1 MNKKHIFIYTFLT
14 LSLIFISLIFFN
26 NYQSKTKLKSV
37 KNSKEKTIETPLNK
51 TENKIEES
59 SAKKMDKSNNDFVET
74 TKIENVNYV
83 AMDAA
88 GTKFEIQAKEGQT
101 DARNYNKIFLFNV
114 KATINLQDSDVITIT
129 ADSADYNKITVET
142 FFRDNVQV
150 NYINHKVES
159 DKLHLSFQD
168 KLASINENVVYMGN
182 NTKMIT
188 DNIEIDFGDKNT
200 KIFMNNND
208 EKVFVKTIY

>member
-1 MNKKHIFIYTFLT
+1 
-14 LSLIFISLIFFN
+14 
-26 NYQSKTKLKSV
+26 
-37 KNSKEKTIETPLNK
+37 
-51 TENKIEES
+51 
-59 SAKKMDKSNNDFVET
+59 
-74 TKIENVNYV
+74 
-83 AMDAA
+83 MDAA
-88 GTKFEIQAKEGQT
+88 GNKFEIQAKEGQT
-101 DARNYNKIFLFNV
+101 DARNYENIFLTKV
-114 KATINLQDSDVITIT
+114 KAKINLRDYEVITIT
-129 ADSADYNKITVET
+129 ADTADYNKSTVET
-142 FFRDNVQV
+142 FFKNNVQV

-200 KIFMNNND
+200 KIFMNSND

>member
-1 MNKKHIFIYTFLT
+1 MNKKHIFIYSFLT
-14 LSLIFISLIFFN
+14 FSLIIISLVFF
-26 NYQSKTKLKSV
+26 YDYKSKTKLKSIN
-37 KNSKEKTIETPLNK
+37 NSKEKK
-51 TENKIEES
+51 TETYLSKTEKTSNKKVDS
-59 SAKKMDKSNNDFVET
+59 SKNDFAES
-74 TKIENVNYV
+74 TKIENVNYI

-88 GTKFEIQAKEGQT
+88 GNKFEIQAKEGQT
-101 DARNYNKIFLFNV
+101 DARNYENIFLTNV
-114 KATINLQDSDVITIT
+114 KAKINLRDAEVIIIT
-129 ADSADYNKITVET
+129 ADSADYNKNTVET
-142 FFRDNVQV
+142 FFRNNVQV

-159 DKLHLSFQD
+159 EKLHLSFQD

>member
-1 MNKKHIFIYTFLT
+1 MNKKHIFIYSLLTFG
-14 LSLIFISLIFFN
+14 LIIISLIFFN
-26 NYQSKTKLKSV
+26 DYRSKTKLKSV
-37 KNSKEKTIETPLNK
+37 NNSKEKNIEISLNK
-51 TENKIEES
+51 NDKSSNK
-59 SAKKMDKSNNDFVET
+59 KVDNSNNDFSET

-88 GTKFEIQAKEGQT
+88 GNKFEIQAKEGQT
-101 DARNYNKIFLFNV
+101 DSRNYNNVFLVNV
-114 KATINLQDSDVITIT
+114 KATINLRNSDKITIT
-129 ADSADYNKITVET
+129 ADLADYNKNTVET
-142 FFRDNVQV
+142 IFRDNVQV

-200 KIFMNNND
+200 KIFMNSND
-208 EKVFVKTIY
+208 ENVFVKTFY

>member
-1 MNKKHIFIYTFLT
+1 MSKKHIFIYLFLT
-14 LSLIFISLIFFN
+14 FCLIIISLVFYNDFK
-26 NYQSKTKLKSV
+26 SKTKLKSV
-37 KNSKEKTIETPLNK
+37 NKIKEKNVEISLNK
-51 TENKIEES
+51 TDES
-59 SAKKMDKSNNDFVET
+59 SSKKVDNSNNDLAET

-83 AMDAA
+83 AMDDN
-88 GTKFEIQAKEGQT
+88 GNKFEIQAKEGQT
-101 DARNYNKIFLFNV
+101 DARNYNNVFLFDV
-114 KATINLQDSDVITIT
+114 KATINLRDSEIITIT
-129 ADSADYNKITVET
+129 ANSADYNKSTVET

-188 DNIEIDFGDKNT
+188 DNIEIDFRDKNT
-200 KIFMNNND
+200 KIFMNSNE
-208 EKVFVKTIY
+208 EKVFVKTVY

>member
-1 MNKKHIFIYTFLT
+1 MSKKHIFIYSFLT
-14 LSLIFISLIFFN
+14 LGLIIISLVFF
-26 NYQSKTKLKSV
+26 YDYKSKTKLKTINNIKK
-37 KNSKEKTIETPLNK
+37 KNIEKSLIETAENS
-51 TENKIEES
+51 TEKINNS
-59 SAKKMDKSNNDFVET
+59 SNDFAES
-74 TKIENVNYV
+74 TKIENVNYI

-88 GTKFEIQAKEGQT
+88 GNKFEIQAKEGQT
-101 DARNYNKIFLFNV
+101 DARNYENIFLTKV
-114 KATINLQDSDVITIT
+114 KAKINLRDSEVITIT
-129 ADSADYNKITVET
+129 ADTADYNKSTVET
-142 FFRDNVQV
+142 FFKNNVQV

>member
-1 MNKKHIFIYTFLT
+1 MSKKHIFIYSFLT
-14 LSLIFISLIFFN
+14 LGLIIISLVFF
-26 NYQSKTKLKSV
+26 YDYKSKTKLKTIN
-37 KNSKEKTIETPLNK
+37 NSKEKNIEKSLIETAETS
-51 TENKIEES
+51 TEKINNS
-59 SAKKMDKSNNDFVET
+59 SNDFAES
-74 TKIENVNYV
+74 TKIENVNYI

-88 GTKFEIQAKEGQT
+88 GNKFEIQAKEGQT
-101 DARNYNKIFLFNV
+101 DARNYENIFLTEV
-114 KATINLQDSDVITIT
+114 KAKINLRDSEVITIT
-129 ADSADYNKITVET
+129 ADTADYNKSTVET
-142 FFRDNVQV
+142 FFRNNVQV

-168 KLASINENVVYMGN
+168 KLANINENVVYMGN

>member
-1 MNKKHIFIYTFLT
+1 MSKKHIFIYLFLT
-14 LSLIFISLIFFN
+14 LSLIIISLVFF
-26 NYQSKTKLKSV
+26 YDYKSKTKLKSIN
-37 KNSKEKTIETPLNK
+37 NSKEKNIEKSLIETAETS
-51 TENKIEES
+51 TEKINNS
-59 SAKKMDKSNNDFVET
+59 SNDFAES
-74 TKIENVNYV
+74 TKIENVNYI

-88 GTKFEIQAKEGQT
+88 GNKFEIQAKEGQT
-101 DARNYNKIFLFNV
+101 DARNYENIFLTKV
-114 KATINLQDSDVITIT
+114 KAKINLRDSEVITIT
-129 ADSADYNKITVET
+129 ADTADYNKSTVET
-142 FFRDNVQV
+142 FFRNNVQV

-168 KLASINENVVYMGN
+168 KLANINENVVYMGN

-200 KIFMNNND
+200 KIFMNSND

>member
-1 MNKKHIFIYTFLT
+1 MSKRHIFIYLFLAF
-14 LSLIFISLIFFN
+14 SLIIVSLVFYN
-26 NYQSKTKLKSV
+26 DYKSKTKLKSIN
-37 KNSKEKTIETPLNK
+37 NSKEK
-51 TENKIEES
+51 KIES
-59 SAKKMDKSNNDFVET
+59 SLSKTDKTLNEKIDNSKNDFAET

-88 GTKFEIQAKEGQT
+88 GNKFEIQAKEGKT
-101 DARNYNKIFLFNV
+101 EARNYDNILLIKV
-114 KATINLQDSDVITIT
+114 KAKINLIDSEVIVIT
-129 ADSADYNKITVET
+129 ADSADYNKNTVET

-188 DNIEIDFGDKNT
+188 DNIEIDFKDKST
-200 KIFMNNND
+200 KIFMNSNK
-208 EKVFVKTIY
+208 EKVFVKTVY

>member
-1 MNKKHIFIYTFLT
+1 MSKKHIFIYSFLT
-14 LSLIFISLIFFN
+14 LGLIIISLVFF
-26 NYQSKTKLKSV
+26 YDYKSKTKLKTINNIKK
-37 KNSKEKTIETPLNK
+37 KNIEKSLIETAETS
-51 TENKIEES
+51 TEKINNS
-59 SAKKMDKSNNDFVET
+59 SNDFAES
-74 TKIENVNYV
+74 TKIENVNYI

-88 GTKFEIQAKEGQT
+88 GNKFEIQAKEGQT
-101 DARNYNKIFLFNV
+101 DARNYENIFLTKV
-114 KATINLQDSDVITIT
+114 KAKINLRDSEVITIT
-129 ADSADYNKITVET
+129 ADTADYNKSTVET
-142 FFRDNVQV
+142 FFRNNVQV

>member
-1 MNKKHIFIYTFLT
+1 MSKKHIFIYSFLT
-14 LSLIFISLIFFN
+14 LGLIIISLVFF
-26 NYQSKTKLKSV
+26 YDYKSKTKLKTINNIKK
-37 KNSKEKTIETPLNK
+37 KNIEKSLIETAETS
-51 TENKIEES
+51 TEKINNS
-59 SAKKMDKSNNDFVET
+59 SNDFAES
-74 TKIENVNYV
+74 TKIENVNYI

-88 GTKFEIQAKEGQT
+88 GNKFEIQAKEGQT
-101 DARNYNKIFLFNV
+101 DARNYENIFLTKV
-114 KATINLQDSDVITIT
+114 KAKINLRDSEVITIT
-129 ADSADYNKITVET
+129 AETADYNKSTVET
-142 FFRDNVQV
+142 FFRNNVQV

>member
-1 MNKKHIFIYTFLT
+1 MSKKHIFIYSFLT
-14 LSLIFISLIFFN
+14 LGLIIISLVFF
-26 NYQSKTKLKSV
+26 YDYKSKTKLKSIN
-37 KNSKEKTIETPLNK
+37 NSKEKNIEKSLIETAETS
-51 TENKIEES
+51 TEKINNS
-59 SAKKMDKSNNDFVET
+59 SNDFAES
-74 TKIENVNYV
+74 TKIENVNYI

-88 GTKFEIQAKEGQT
+88 GNKFEIQAKEGKT
-101 DARNYNKIFLFNV
+101 DARNYENIFLTKV
-114 KATINLQDSDVITIT
+114 KAKINLRDYEVITIT
-129 ADSADYNKITVET
+129 ADTADYNKSTVET
-142 FFRDNVQV
+142 FFKNNVQV

-200 KIFMNNND
+200 KIFMNNNN

>member
-1 MNKKHIFIYTFLT
+1 MNKKHIFIYSFLT
-14 LSLIFISLIFFN
+14 FSLIIISLVFF
-26 NYQSKTKLKSV
+26 YDYKSKTKLKPI
-37 KNSKEKTIETPLNK
+37 NISKEKDAEISLSK
-51 TENKIEES
+51 TEEDSNKKLDNS
-59 SAKKMDKSNNDFVET
+59 SNDFSET
-74 TKIENVNYV
+74 TKIENVNYI

-88 GTKFEIQAKEGQT
+88 GNKFEIQAKEGQT
-101 DARNYNKIFLFNV
+101 DARNYENIFLTNV
-114 KATINLQDSDVITIT
+114 KAKINLRDAEVIIIT
-129 ADSADYNKITVET
+129 ADSADYNKNTVET
-142 FFRDNVQV
+142 FFRNNVQV

>member
-1 MNKKHIFIYTFLT
+1 MSKKHIFIYSFLT
-14 LSLIFISLIFFN
+14 LSLIIISLVFF
-26 NYQSKTKLKSV
+26 YDYKSKTKLKTINNIKK
-37 KNSKEKTIETPLNK
+37 KNIEKSLIETAETS
-51 TENKIEES
+51 TEKINNS
-59 SAKKMDKSNNDFVET
+59 SNDFAES
-74 TKIENVNYV
+74 TKIENVNYI

-88 GTKFEIQAKEGQT
+88 GNKFEIQAKEGQT
-101 DARNYNKIFLFNV
+101 DARNYENIFLTKV
-114 KATINLQDSDVITIT
+114 KAKINLRDSEVITIT
-129 ADSADYNKITVET
+129 ADTADYNKSTVET
-142 FFRDNVQV
+142 FFRNNVQV

-188 DNIEIDFGDKNT
+188 DNIEIDFRDKNT
-200 KIFMNNND
+200 KMFMNNND

>member
-1 MNKKHIFIYTFLT
+1 
-14 LSLIFISLIFFN
+14 
-26 NYQSKTKLKSV
+26 
-37 KNSKEKTIETPLNK
+37 
-51 TENKIEES
+51 
-59 SAKKMDKSNNDFVET
+59 
-74 TKIENVNYV
+74 
-83 AMDAA
+83 MDAA
-88 GTKFEIQAKEGQT
+88 GNKFEIQAKEGQT
-101 DARNYNKIFLFNV
+101 DVRDYDNIFLVNV
-114 KATINLQDSDVITIT
+114 RAVINLKDSEIITIT
-129 ADSADYNKITVET
+129 ANSADYNKSTVET

-200 KIFMNNND
+200 KIFMNSND
-208 EKVFVKTIY
+208 ENVFVKTFY

>member
-1 MNKKHIFIYTFLT
+1 MSKKHIFIYSFLT
-14 LSLIFISLIFFN
+14 FSLIIISLVFF
-26 NYQSKTKLKSV
+26 YDYKSKTKLKSIN
-37 KNSKEKTIETPLNK
+37 NSKEKNIEMSLSKTDETSNK
-51 TENKIEES
+51 KNDNS
-59 SAKKMDKSNNDFVET
+59 SNDFAES
-74 TKIENVNYV
+74 TKIENVNYI

-88 GTKFEIQAKEGQT
+88 GNKFEIHAKEGQT
-101 DARNYNKIFLFNV
+101 DARNYENIFLTEV
-114 KATINLQDSDVITIT
+114 KAKINLRDSEVITIT
-129 ADSADYNKITVET
+129 ADSADYNKSTVET
-142 FFRDNVQV
+142 FFRNNVQV

-168 KLASINENVVYMGN
+168 KLAIINENVVYMGN

>member
-1 MNKKHIFIYTFLT
+1 MSKKHIFIYSFLT
-14 LSLIFISLIFFN
+14 LGLIIISLVFF
-26 NYQSKTKLKSV
+26 YDYKSKTKLKTINNIKK
-37 KNSKEKTIETPLNK
+37 KNIEKSLIETAETS
-51 TENKIEES
+51 TEKINNS
-59 SAKKMDKSNNDFVET
+59 SNDFAES
-74 TKIENVNYV
+74 TKIENVNYI

-88 GTKFEIQAKEGQT
+88 GNKFEIQAKEGQT
-101 DARNYNKIFLFNV
+101 DARNYENIFLTKV
-114 KATINLQDSDVITIT
+114 KAKINLRDSEVITIT
-129 ADSADYNKITVET
+129 ADTADYNKSTVET
-142 FFRDNVQV
+142 FFKNNVQV

-188 DNIEIDFGDKNT
+188 DNIEIDFRDKNT
-200 KIFMNNND
+200 KMFMNNND

>member
-1 MNKKHIFIYTFLT
+1 MSKKHIFIYLFLT
-14 LSLIFISLIFFN
+14 FSLIVISLVFFN
-26 NYQSKTKLKSV
+26 DYKSKTKLKSV
-37 KNSKEKTIETPLNK
+37 NNSKEKNVEISLNK
-51 TENKIEES
+51 TDES
-59 SAKKMDKSNNDFVET
+59 SNKKKADNSNNDFTET
-74 TKIENVNYV
+74 TKIENVNYI

-88 GTKFEIQAKEGQT
+88 GNKFEIQAKEGQT
-101 DARNYNKIFLFNV
+101 DARDYNNVFLFNV
-114 KATINLQDSDVITIT
+114 KATINLRDSEIITIT
-129 ADSADYNKITVET
+129 ADSADYNKSTVET
-142 FFRDNVQV
+142 FFKDNVQV

-168 KLASINENVVYMGN
+168 KLANINENVVYMGN

-200 KIFMNNND
+200 KIFMNSND